1 MSAFLFS
8 RLYEHRFNV
17 SYAVKRGQAKSWH
30 AVPAASA
37 AQPGTEPSNRPS
49 QQISSNIS
57 TSSVSDDELAPRN
70 WSKRKRGATW
80 MAEIDFCCV
89 ISHGLHYYCGSI
101 LDDGLRNCMK
111 TEQVGEVAAVGVGAA
126 AGAGLGAAYGVGV
139 IGVAAAEAAAAAGSR
154 RCGCWSISRSNNGN
168 YCGGGRRRDCYGRG
182 RNSGRRRGH
191 SRHGCGHCDTPYC
204 RLCCWRCSDSR
215 RSRLGQLQA
224 WAKAPEKVRT
234 RRRLLAA
241 VCTRSSDNDGFG
253 DVLSFEH
260 ISERTSTWSPVSVW
274 QVQDVVSAPRN
285 YTKSNCGAHERITE
299 PSLTGG
305 HSRAFRRY

>member
-139 IGVAAAEAAAAAGSR
+139 IGVAAAEAAAAAAVAAGASAAATTAT
-154 RCGCWSISRSNNGN
+154 IAAA
-168 YCGGGRRRDCYGRG
+168 GGG
-182 RNSGRRRGH
+182 
-191 SRHGCGHCDTPYC
+191 
-204 RLCCWRCSDSR
+204 
-215 RSRLGQLQA
+215 A
-224 WAKAPEKVRT
+224 IA
-234 RRRLLAA
+234 
-241 VCTRSSDNDGFG
+241 
-253 DVLSFEH
+253 
-260 ISERTSTWSPVSVW
+260 
-274 QVQDVVSAPRN
+274 
-285 YTKSNCGAHERITE
+285 
-299 PSLTGG
+299 TGG
-305 HSRAFRRY
+305 EE